1 MERSGH
7 LTRSGGLENSIPLAR
22 VVGSGVSTGL
32 CVGQSE
38 LLPSI
43 FLLAILGALPLALG
57 IMGLERGDFGA
68 TFPTAGKR
76 PICRKE

>member
-1 MERSGH
+1 MQRSGH
-7 LTRSGGLENSIPLAR
+7 LTRTGDLENSIPLVR

-32 CVGQSE
+32 CLGQSE

-43 FLLAILGALPLALG
+43 FLLAILGALPLALR
-57 IMGLERGDFGA
+57 IVGLERGDSGA
-68 TFPTAGKR
+68 TFPTAWKK